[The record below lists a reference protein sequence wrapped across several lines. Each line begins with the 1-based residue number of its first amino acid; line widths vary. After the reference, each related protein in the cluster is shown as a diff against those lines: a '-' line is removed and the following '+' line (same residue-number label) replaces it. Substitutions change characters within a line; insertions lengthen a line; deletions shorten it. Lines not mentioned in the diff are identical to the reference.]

1 MRVKI
6 TTQSRQLQI
15 EKERGKFVWMMDN
28 NYEYATGLDMPQRDL
43 EPLYS
48 IISLENEDGTEY
60 KF

>member
-1 MRVKI
+1 
-6 TTQSRQLQI
+6 
-15 EKERGKFVWMMDN
+15 MMDN